1 MKTKISFKII
11 FLVGILLIFSAASS
25 AISFISIRNIKAKTQ
40 TISEDCMNAVSILS
54 DTEIAVER
62 VQKFA
67 NSSAALRMENNR
79 NSSDS
84 QTSDNQPPVSQT
96 PDIPVSGNTDNA
108 STPSDSDNMMQNM
121 SQEIENLESKFADL
135 QEIINK
141 LDNSEI
147 QAAYETYYSVYNS
160 YSENASKTLGTD
172 SNDADS
178 FLQST
183 QSGSNITEQLDEA
196 YSTLYSLID
205 DEVNN
210 ASTALD
216 SQFTLSDRANII
228 IFAILMATGI
238 IIILAILKIVRPL
251 QSANGQL
258 SKIISDIDS
267 SKGDLT
273 SRININSHDEVGELV
288 DGINLFIEK
297 LQEIMKSI
305 RSHSENIL
313 VSSKEIADKIN
324 ESGNNTNEVSATMD
338 EIAAAMQE
346 ISATVEELSSGSE
359 NIFESII
366 HLTDKINDGN
376 VLTKDI
382 QNRSLNYKT
391 EIENEK
397 TNAVA
402 IINEIKSTLEQ
413 SIENSKEAAQ
423 IQSLTENILQIA
435 SQTNLLSLNAS
446 IEAAR
451 AGEAGKGFS
460 VVAAQISELAESSRT
475 IAKNIQEISTLV
487 TESVTGLSSNPKKLL
502 EFVNNDVLTD
512 YDKFVAI
519 SDNYYNDA
527 VNVNNI
533 LEEFTNGTSAL
544 KTTMSE
550 MNHGINDIS
559 TTIEESANGTND
571 ISSRIRNIASSVE
584 AIKSQTAENQSIGN
598 ELKKML
604 KYLKTSDYMLLICV
618 YIIKRDV
625 TTQITVTSLLH
636 FLLILCSQPETFN
649 VSNH

>member
-1 MKTKISFKII
+1 
-11 FLVGILLIFSAASS
+11 
-25 AISFISIRNIKAKTQ
+25 
-40 TISEDCMNAVSILS
+40 MNAVNILS

-216 SQFTLSDRANII
+216 GQFTLSDRANII
-228 IFAILMATGI
+228 IFAILIATGI

-297 LQEIMKSI
+297 LQEILKSI

-382 QNRSLNYKT
+382 QSRSLNYKT

-402 IINEIKSTLEQ
+402 IINEIKNTLEQ

-487 TESVTGLSSNPKKLL
+487 TESVTGLSSDSKKLL

-598 ELKKML
+598 ELKK
-604 KYLKTSDYMLLICV
+604 
-618 YIIKRDV
+618 
-625 TTQITVTSLLH
+625 
-636 FLLILCSQPETFN
+636 N
-649 VSNH
+649 VEVFKNI

>member
-67 NSSAALRMENNR
+67 NSSAA
-79 NSSDS
+79 
-84 QTSDNQPPVSQT
+84 
-96 PDIPVSGNTDNA
+96 I
-108 STPSDSDNMMQNM
+108 PSDSDNIMQNM

-216 SQFTLSDRANII
+216 GQFTLSDRANII

-382 QNRSLNYKT
+382 QSRSLNYKT
-391 EIENEK
+391 EIENKK

-402 IINEIKSTLEQ
+402 IINEIKNTLEQ

-487 TESVTGLSSNPKKLL
+487 TESVTGLSSDSKKLL

-598 ELKKML
+598 ELKKN
-604 KYLKTSDYMLLICV
+604 V
-618 YIIKRDV
+618 DV
-625 TTQITVTSLLH
+625 FKNI
-636 FLLILCSQPETFN
+636 
-649 VSNH
+649 

>member
-40 TISEDCMNAVSILS
+40 TISEDCMNAVNILS

-67 NSSAALRMENNR
+67 NSSAAIRMENNR

-228 IFAILMATGI
+228 IFAILIATGI

-267 SKGDLT
+267 RKGDLT

-297 LQEIMKSI
+297 LQEIMKRI

-313 VSSKEIADKIN
+313 VSSKEIAYKIN

-382 QNRSLNYKT
+382 QSRSLNYKT

-402 IINEIKSTLEQ
+402 IINEIKNTLEQ

-446 IEAAR
+446 IEAAH

-487 TESVTGLSSNPKKLL
+487 TESVTGLSSNFKKLL

-598 ELKKML
+598 ELKK
-604 KYLKTSDYMLLICV
+604 
-618 YIIKRDV
+618 
-625 TTQITVTSLLH
+625 
-636 FLLILCSQPETFN
+636 N
-649 VSNH
+649 VEVFKNI

>member
-54 DTEIAVER
+54 DTEIAIER

-67 NSSAALRMENNR
+67 NSSAALRMKNNR

-84 QTSDNQPPVSQT
+84 QTSDNQPHVSQT
-96 PDIPVSGNTDNA
+96 PDIPVSGSTDNA
-108 STPSDSDNMMQNM
+108 STPSDSNNMMQNM

-210 ASTALD
+210 ASAALD

-487 TESVTGLSSNPKKLL
+487 TESVTGLSSDSKKLL

-533 LEEFTNGTSAL
+533 LEEFTNVTSAL

-598 ELKKML
+598 ELKK
-604 KYLKTSDYMLLICV
+604 
-618 YIIKRDV
+618 
-625 TTQITVTSLLH
+625 
-636 FLLILCSQPETFN
+636 N
-649 VSNH
+649 VEVFKSI

>member
-40 TISEDCMNAVSILS
+40 TISEDCMNAVNILS

-67 NSSAALRMENNR
+67 NSSA
-79 NSSDS
+79 
-84 QTSDNQPPVSQT
+84 T
-96 PDIPVSGNTDNA
+96 
-108 STPSDSDNMMQNM
+108 TPSDSDNMMQNM
-121 SQEIENLESKFADL
+121 SQEIENLKSKFADL

-141 LDNSEI
+141 LDNSEM

-258 SKIISDIDS
+258 SKII
-267 SKGDLT
+267 
-273 SRININSHDEVGELV
+273 
-288 DGINLFIEK
+288 
-297 LQEIMKSI
+297 
-305 RSHSENIL
+305 
-313 VSSKEIADKIN
+313 
-324 ESGNNTNEVSATMD
+324 
-338 EIAAAMQE
+338 
-346 ISATVEELSSGSE
+346 
-359 NIFESII
+359 
-366 HLTDKINDGN
+366 
-376 VLTKDI
+376 
-382 QNRSLNYKT
+382 
-391 EIENEK
+391 
-397 TNAVA
+397 
-402 IINEIKSTLEQ
+402 
-413 SIENSKEAAQ
+413 
-423 IQSLTENILQIA
+423 
-435 SQTNLLSLNAS
+435 
-446 IEAAR
+446 
-451 AGEAGKGFS
+451 
-460 VVAAQISELAESSRT
+460 
-475 IAKNIQEISTLV
+475 
-487 TESVTGLSSNPKKLL
+487 
-502 EFVNNDVLTD
+502 
-512 YDKFVAI
+512 
-519 SDNYYNDA
+519 
-527 VNVNNI
+527 
-533 LEEFTNGTSAL
+533 
-544 KTTMSE
+544 
-550 MNHGINDIS
+550 NDIS

-598 ELKKML
+598 ELKK
-604 KYLKTSDYMLLICV
+604 KCRSI
-618 YIIKRDV
+618 
-625 TTQITVTSLLH
+625 
-636 FLLILCSQPETFN
+636 
-649 VSNH
+649 

>member
-40 TISEDCMNAVSILS
+40 TISEDCMNAVNILS

-79 NSSDS
+79 NS
-84 QTSDNQPPVSQT
+84 

-121 SQEIENLESKFADL
+121 SQEIENLESKFANL

-178 FLQST
+178 FLQCT

-228 IFAILMATGI
+228 IFAILIATGI

-258 SKIISDIDS
+258 SKI
-267 SKGDLT
+267 
-273 SRININSHDEVGELV
+273 
-288 DGINLFIEK
+288 
-297 LQEIMKSI
+297 
-305 RSHSENIL
+305 
-313 VSSKEIADKIN
+313 
-324 ESGNNTNEVSATMD
+324 
-338 EIAAAMQE
+338 
-346 ISATVEELSSGSE
+346 
-359 NIFESII
+359 
-366 HLTDKINDGN
+366 
-376 VLTKDI
+376 
-382 QNRSLNYKT
+382 
-391 EIENEK
+391 
-397 TNAVA
+397 
-402 IINEIKSTLEQ
+402 
-413 SIENSKEAAQ
+413 
-423 IQSLTENILQIA
+423 
-435 SQTNLLSLNAS
+435 
-446 IEAAR
+446 
-451 AGEAGKGFS
+451 
-460 VVAAQISELAESSRT
+460 
-475 IAKNIQEISTLV
+475 
-487 TESVTGLSSNPKKLL
+487 
-502 EFVNNDVLTD
+502 
-512 YDKFVAI
+512 
-519 SDNYYNDA
+519 
-527 VNVNNI
+527 
-533 LEEFTNGTSAL
+533 
-544 KTTMSE
+544 
-550 MNHGINDIS
+550 INDIS

-598 ELKKML
+598 ELKK
-604 KYLKTSDYMLLICV
+604 
-618 YIIKRDV
+618 
-625 TTQITVTSLLH
+625 
-636 FLLILCSQPETFN
+636 N
-649 VSNH
+649 VEVFKNI

>member
-40 TISEDCMNAVSILS
+40 TISEDCMNAVNILS

-67 NSSAALRMENNR
+67 NSSAALRMEKNR

-210 ASTALD
+210 ASTALNG
-216 SQFTLSDRANII
+216 QFTLSDRANII
-228 IFAILMATGI
+228 IFAILIATGI

-297 LQEIMKSI
+297 LQEIMKRI

-313 VSSKEIADKIN
+313 VSSKEIAYKIN

-382 QNRSLNYKT
+382 QSRSLNYKT

-402 IINEIKSTLEQ
+402 IINEIKNTLEQ

-446 IEAAR
+446 IEAAH

-487 TESVTGLSSNPKKLL
+487 TENVTGLSSNSKKLL

-598 ELKKML
+598 EQKK
-604 KYLKTSDYMLLICV
+604 
-618 YIIKRDV
+618 
-625 TTQITVTSLLH
+625 
-636 FLLILCSQPETFN
+636 N
-649 VSNH
+649 VEVFKNI

>member
-40 TISEDCMNAVSILS
+40 TISEDCMNAVNILS

-79 NSSDS
+79 NS
-84 QTSDNQPPVSQT
+84 

-108 STPSDSDNMMQNM
+108 STHSDSDNMMQNM
-121 SQEIENLESKFADL
+121 SQEIENLESKFANL

-178 FLQST
+178 FLQCT

-228 IFAILMATGI
+228 IFAILIATGI

-297 LQEIMKSI
+297 LQEIMKRI

-382 QNRSLNYKT
+382 QSRSLNYKT

-402 IINEIKSTLEQ
+402 IINEIKNTLEQ

-487 TESVTGLSSNPKKLL
+487 TESVTGLSSDSKKLL

-598 ELKKML
+598 ELKK
-604 KYLKTSDYMLLICV
+604 
-618 YIIKRDV
+618 DV
-625 TTQITVTSLLH
+625 EVFKNI
-636 FLLILCSQPETFN
+636 
-649 VSNH
+649 

>member
-67 NSSAALRMENNR
+67 NSSAAIRMENNR

-84 QTSDNQPPVSQT
+84 QTSDNQPPVSKT

-121 SQEIENLESKFADL
+121 SPEIENMESKFADL

-210 ASTALD
+210 ASAALD

-297 LQEIMKSI
+297 LQEIMKRI

-382 QNRSLNYKT
+382 QSRSLNYKT

-402 IINEIKSTLEQ
+402 IINEIKNTLEQ

-487 TESVTGLSSNPKKLL
+487 TESVTGLSSDSKKLL

-519 SDNYYNDA
+519 SDNYYNNA

-598 ELKKML
+598 ELKK
-604 KYLKTSDYMLLICV
+604 
-618 YIIKRDV
+618 
-625 TTQITVTSLLH
+625 
-636 FLLILCSQPETFN
+636 N
-649 VSNH
+649 VEVFKNI

>member
-67 NSSAALRMENNR
+67 NSSAAIRMENNR

-121 SQEIENLESKFADL
+121 SQEIENLESKFANL

-178 FLQST
+178 FLQCT

-228 IFAILMATGI
+228 IFAILIATGI

-297 LQEIMKSI
+297 LQEIMKRI

-376 VLTKDI
+376 VLTK
-382 QNRSLNYKT
+382 RH
-391 EIENEK
+391 
-397 TNAVA
+397 
-402 IINEIKSTLEQ
+402 
-413 SIENSKEAAQ
+413 SK
-423 IQSLTENILQIA
+423 
-435 SQTNLLSLNAS
+435 
-446 IEAAR
+446 
-451 AGEAGKGFS
+451 
-460 VVAAQISELAESSRT
+460 
-475 IAKNIQEISTLV
+475 
-487 TESVTGLSSNPKKLL
+487 P
-502 EFVNNDVLTD
+502 
-512 YDKFVAI
+512 
-519 SDNYYNDA
+519 
-527 VNVNNI
+527 
-533 LEEFTNGTSAL
+533 FT
-544 KTTMSE
+544 
-550 MNHGINDIS
+550 
-559 TTIEESANGTND
+559 
-571 ISSRIRNIASSVE
+571 
-584 AIKSQTAENQSIGN
+584 
-598 ELKKML
+598 
-604 KYLKTSDYMLLICV
+604 
-618 YIIKRDV
+618 
-625 TTQITVTSLLH
+625 
-636 FLLILCSQPETFN
+636 
-649 VSNH
+649 

>member
-1 MKTKISFKII
+1 
-11 FLVGILLIFSAASS
+11 
-25 AISFISIRNIKAKTQ
+25 
-40 TISEDCMNAVSILS
+40 MNAVNILS
-54 DTEIAVER
+54 DTEFAVER

-258 SKIISDIDS
+258 SKII
-267 SKGDLT
+267 
-273 SRININSHDEVGELV
+273 
-288 DGINLFIEK
+288 
-297 LQEIMKSI
+297 
-305 RSHSENIL
+305 
-313 VSSKEIADKIN
+313 
-324 ESGNNTNEVSATMD
+324 
-338 EIAAAMQE
+338 
-346 ISATVEELSSGSE
+346 
-359 NIFESII
+359 
-366 HLTDKINDGN
+366 
-376 VLTKDI
+376 
-382 QNRSLNYKT
+382 
-391 EIENEK
+391 
-397 TNAVA
+397 
-402 IINEIKSTLEQ
+402 
-413 SIENSKEAAQ
+413 
-423 IQSLTENILQIA
+423 
-435 SQTNLLSLNAS
+435 
-446 IEAAR
+446 
-451 AGEAGKGFS
+451 
-460 VVAAQISELAESSRT
+460 
-475 IAKNIQEISTLV
+475 
-487 TESVTGLSSNPKKLL
+487 
-502 EFVNNDVLTD
+502 
-512 YDKFVAI
+512 
-519 SDNYYNDA
+519 
-527 VNVNNI
+527 
-533 LEEFTNGTSAL
+533 
-544 KTTMSE
+544 
-550 MNHGINDIS
+550 NDIS

-598 ELKKML
+598 ELKK
-604 KYLKTSDYMLLICV
+604 
-618 YIIKRDV
+618 
-625 TTQITVTSLLH
+625 
-636 FLLILCSQPETFN
+636 N
-649 VSNH
+649 VEVFKNI

>member
-84 QTSDNQPPVSQT
+84 QTSDSQTSVNQPPVSQT
-96 PDIPVSGNTDNA
+96 PDIPVSGSTDNA

-183 QSGSNITEQLDEA
+183 HSDSNITEQLDEA

-216 SQFTLSDRANII
+216 SQFTLLDKANII
-228 IFAILMATGI
+228 IFAILISTGI

-258 SKIISDIDS
+258 SKIISDIDNN
-267 SKGDLT
+267 KGDLT

-288 DGINLFIEK
+288 DGINLFIKK

-305 RSHSENIL
+305 RSQSENIL
-313 VSSKEIADKIN
+313 VSSKEIAEKIN

-382 QNRSLNYKT
+382 QSRSLNYKT

-402 IINEIKSTLEQ
+402 IINEIKNTLEQ

-487 TESVTGLSSNPKKLL
+487 TESVTGLSSDSKKLL

-598 ELKKML
+598 ELKK
-604 KYLKTSDYMLLICV
+604 
-618 YIIKRDV
+618 DV
-625 TTQITVTSLLH
+625 EVFKNI
-636 FLLILCSQPETFN
+636 
-649 VSNH
+649 

>member
-1 MKTKISFKII
+1 
-11 FLVGILLIFSAASS
+11 
-25 AISFISIRNIKAKTQ
+25 
-40 TISEDCMNAVSILS
+40 MNAVSILS

-96 PDIPVSGNTDNA
+96 PDIPVSGSTDNA
-108 STPSDSDNMMQNM
+108 SIPSNSDNMMQNM

-210 ASTALD
+210 ASTALY

-228 IFAILMATGI
+228 IFAILIATGI

-305 RSHSENIL
+305 RSQSENIL

-382 QNRSLNYKT
+382 QSRSLNYKT

-402 IINEIKSTLEQ
+402 IINEIKNTLEQ

-487 TESVTGLSSNPKKLL
+487 TESVTGLSSDSKKLL

-571 ISSRIRNIASSVE
+571 ISSKIRNIASSVE

-598 ELKKML
+598 ELKK
-604 KYLKTSDYMLLICV
+604 
-618 YIIKRDV
+618 
-625 TTQITVTSLLH
+625 
-636 FLLILCSQPETFN
+636 N
-649 VSNH
+649 VEVFKNI

>member
-40 TISEDCMNAVSILS
+40 TISEDCMNAVNILS

-67 NSSAALRMENNR
+67 NSSAALRIENNR
-79 NSSDS
+79 NS
-84 QTSDNQPPVSQT
+84 
-96 PDIPVSGNTDNA
+96 PDIPVSGSTDNA

-210 ASTALD
+210 ASAALD

-297 LQEIMKSI
+297 LQEIMKRI

-382 QNRSLNYKT
+382 QSRSLNYKT

-402 IINEIKSTLEQ
+402 IINEIKNTLEQ

-446 IEAAR
+446 IEATH

-487 TESVTGLSSNPKKLL
+487 TESVTGLSSNSKKLL

-598 ELKKML
+598 ELKK
-604 KYLKTSDYMLLICV
+604 
-618 YIIKRDV
+618 
-625 TTQITVTSLLH
+625 
-636 FLLILCSQPETFN
+636 N
-649 VSNH
+649 VEVFKNI

>member
-1 MKTKISFKII
+1 
-11 FLVGILLIFSAASS
+11 
-25 AISFISIRNIKAKTQ
+25 
-40 TISEDCMNAVSILS
+40 MNAVSILS

-67 NSSAALRMENNR
+67 NSSAAIRMENNR
-79 NSSDS
+79 NS
-84 QTSDNQPPVSQT
+84 T
-96 PDIPVSGNTDNA
+96 DIPVSGNTDNA

-121 SQEIENLESKFADL
+121 SQEIENLKSKFDDL

-183 QSGSNITEQLDEA
+183 QSGSNITEQLDET

-216 SQFTLSDRANII
+216 NQFTLSDRANII

-313 VSSKEIADKIN
+313 VSSKEITDKIN

-382 QNRSLNYKT
+382 QSRSLNYKT

-402 IINEIKSTLEQ
+402 IINEIKNTLEQ

-487 TESVTGLSSNPKKLL
+487 TESVTGLSSDSKKLL

-519 SDNYYNDA
+519 SDNYYNNA

-533 LEEFTNGTSAL
+533 LEEFTNGTSPL

-598 ELKKML
+598 ELKK
-604 KYLKTSDYMLLICV
+604 
-618 YIIKRDV
+618 
-625 TTQITVTSLLH
+625 
-636 FLLILCSQPETFN
+636 N
-649 VSNH
+649 VEVFKNI

>member
-216 SQFTLSDRANII
+216 GQFTLSDRANII
-228 IFAILMATGI
+228 IFAILIATGI

-382 QNRSLNYKT
+382 QSRSLNYKT

-402 IINEIKSTLEQ
+402 IINEIKNTLEQ

-423 IQSLTENILQIA
+423 IQSLTETILQIA

-487 TESVTGLSSNPKKLL
+487 TESVTGLSSDSKKLL

-559 TTIEESANGTND
+559 TTIEENANGTND

-598 ELKKML
+598 ELKK
-604 KYLKTSDYMLLICV
+604 
-618 YIIKRDV
+618 
-625 TTQITVTSLLH
+625 
-636 FLLILCSQPETFN
+636 N
-649 VSNH
+649 VEVFKNI

>member
-67 NSSAALRMENNR
+67 NSSAAIRMENNR

-210 ASTALD
+210 ASAALD

-382 QNRSLNYKT
+382 QSRSLNYKT

-402 IINEIKSTLEQ
+402 IINEIKNTLEQ

-423 IQSLTENILQIA
+423 IQSLTETILQIA

-487 TESVTGLSSNPKKLL
+487 TESVTGLSSDSKKLL

-544 KTTMSE
+544 KTTMS
-550 MNHGINDIS
+550 
-559 TTIEESANGTND
+559 
-571 ISSRIRNIASSVE
+571 
-584 AIKSQTAENQSIGN
+584 K
-598 ELKKML
+598 
-604 KYLKTSDYMLLICV
+604 
-618 YIIKRDV
+618 
-625 TTQITVTSLLH
+625 
-636 FLLILCSQPETFN
+636 
-649 VSNH
+649 

>member
-1 MKTKISFKII
+1 MQLSTSF
-11 FLVGILLIFSAASS
+11 F
-25 AISFISIRNIKAKTQ
+25 NIKMLHFRRIINLSIFFY

-67 NSSAALRMENNR
+67 NSSAAIRMENNR

-228 IFAILMATGI
+228 IFAILIATGI

-346 ISATVEELSSGSE
+346 ISPTVEELSSGSE

-382 QNRSLNYKT
+382 QSRSLNYKT

-402 IINEIKSTLEQ
+402 IINEIKNTLEQ

-487 TESVTGLSSNPKKLL
+487 TESVTGLSSDSKKLL

-512 YDKFVAI
+512 YDKFVAT

-598 ELKKML
+598 ELKK
-604 KYLKTSDYMLLICV
+604 
-618 YIIKRDV
+618 
-625 TTQITVTSLLH
+625 
-636 FLLILCSQPETFN
+636 N
-649 VSNH
+649 VEVFKNI

>member
-40 TISEDCMNAVSILS
+40 SISEDCMNAVSILS

-84 QTSDNQPPVSQT
+84 QPHVSQT
-96 PDIPVSGNTDNA
+96 HDIPVSGSTDNA
-108 STPSDSDNMMQNM
+108 SAPLDSDNMMQNM

-228 IFAILMATGI
+228 IFAILIATGI

-297 LQEIMKSI
+297 LQKIMKSI
-305 RSHSENIL
+305 RSQSENIL

-382 QNRSLNYKT
+382 QSRSLNYKT

-402 IINEIKSTLEQ
+402 IINEIKNTLEQ

-487 TESVTGLSSNPKKLL
+487 TESVTGLSSDSKKLL

-598 ELKKML
+598 ELKK
-604 KYLKTSDYMLLICV
+604 
-618 YIIKRDV
+618 DV
-625 TTQITVTSLLH
+625 EVFKNI
-636 FLLILCSQPETFN
+636 
-649 VSNH
+649 

>member
-40 TISEDCMNAVSILS
+40 TISEDCMNAVNILS

-267 SKGDLT
+267 SKGNLT

-382 QNRSLNYKT
+382 QSRSLNYKT

-402 IINEIKSTLEQ
+402 IINEIKNTLEQ

-446 IEAAR
+446 IEAAH

-475 IAKNIQEISTLV
+475 TAKNIQEISTLV
-487 TESVTGLSSNPKKLL
+487 TESVTGLSSDSKKLL

-584 AIKSQTAENQSIGN
+584 AIKSKTAENQSIGN
-598 ELKKML
+598 ELKK
-604 KYLKTSDYMLLICV
+604 
-618 YIIKRDV
+618 
-625 TTQITVTSLLH
+625 
-636 FLLILCSQPETFN
+636 N
-649 VSNH
+649 VEVFKNI

>member
-67 NSSAALRMENNR
+67 NSSAAIRMENNR

-210 ASTALD
+210 ASTALY

-228 IFAILMATGI
+228 IFAILIATGI

-305 RSHSENIL
+305 RSQSENIL

-382 QNRSLNYKT
+382 QSRSLNYKT

-402 IINEIKSTLEQ
+402 IINEIKNTLEQ

-451 AGEAGKGFS
+451 AGEAGKEFS

-487 TESVTGLSSNPKKLL
+487 TESVTGLSSDSKKLL

-571 ISSRIRNIASSVE
+571 ISSKIRNIASSVE

-598 ELKKML
+598 ELKK
-604 KYLKTSDYMLLICV
+604 
-618 YIIKRDV
+618 
-625 TTQITVTSLLH
+625 
-636 FLLILCSQPETFN
+636 N
-649 VSNH
+649 VEVFKNI

>member
-1 MKTKISFKII
+1 
-11 FLVGILLIFSAASS
+11 
-25 AISFISIRNIKAKTQ
+25 
-40 TISEDCMNAVSILS
+40 MNAVSILS

-67 NSSAALRMENNR
+67 NSSAAIRMENNR
-79 NSSDS
+79 NS
-84 QTSDNQPPVSQT
+84 T
-96 PDIPVSGNTDNA
+96 DIPVSGNTDNA

-121 SQEIENLESKFADL
+121 SQEIENLKSKFDDL

-210 ASTALD
+210 ASTALY

-228 IFAILMATGI
+228 IFAILIATGI

-305 RSHSENIL
+305 RSQSENIL

-382 QNRSLNYKT
+382 QSRSLNYKT

-402 IINEIKSTLEQ
+402 IINEIKNTLEQ

-487 TESVTGLSSNPKKLL
+487 TESVTGLSSDSKKLL

-571 ISSRIRNIASSVE
+571 ISSKIRNIASSVE

-598 ELKKML
+598 ELKK
-604 KYLKTSDYMLLICV
+604 
-618 YIIKRDV
+618 
-625 TTQITVTSLLH
+625 
-636 FLLILCSQPETFN
+636 N
-649 VSNH
+649 VEVFKNI

>member
-67 NSSAALRMENNR
+67 NSSAAIRMENNR

-121 SQEIENLESKFADL
+121 SQEIENLESKFANL

-178 FLQST
+178 FLQCT

-228 IFAILMATGI
+228 IFAILIATGI

-297 LQEIMKSI
+297 LQEIMKRI

-382 QNRSLNYKT
+382 QSRSLNYKT
-391 EIENEK
+391 EIKNEK

-402 IINEIKSTLEQ
+402 IINEIKNTLEQ

-487 TESVTGLSSNPKKLL
+487 TESVTGLSSNSKKLL

-598 ELKKML
+598 ELKK
-604 KYLKTSDYMLLICV
+604 
-618 YIIKRDV
+618 
-625 TTQITVTSLLH
+625 
-636 FLLILCSQPETFN
+636 N
-649 VSNH
+649 VEVFKNI

>member
-67 NSSAALRMENNR
+67 NSSAAIRMENNR

-210 ASTALD
+210 ASAALD

-382 QNRSLNYKT
+382 QSRSLNYKT

-402 IINEIKSTLEQ
+402 IINEIKNTLEQ

-423 IQSLTENILQIA
+423 IQSLTETILQIA

-487 TESVTGLSSNPKKLL
+487 TESVTGLSSDSKKLL

-598 ELKKML
+598 ELKK
-604 KYLKTSDYMLLICV
+604 
-618 YIIKRDV
+618 
-625 TTQITVTSLLH
+625 
-636 FLLILCSQPETFN
+636 N
-649 VSNH
+649 VEVFKNI

>member
-1 MKTKISFKII
+1 
-11 FLVGILLIFSAASS
+11 
-25 AISFISIRNIKAKTQ
+25 
-40 TISEDCMNAVSILS
+40 MNAVSILS

-84 QTSDNQPPVSQT
+84 QTSVNQPPVSQN
-96 PDIPVSGNTDNA
+96 PDIPVSGSTDNA

-183 QSGSNITEQLDEA
+183 HSDSNITEQLDEA

-228 IFAILMATGI
+228 IFAILIATGI

-251 QSANGQL
+251 QSASGQL

-297 LQEIMKSI
+297 LQKIMKSI
-305 RSHSENIL
+305 RSQSENIL

-382 QNRSLNYKT
+382 QSRSLNYKT

-402 IINEIKSTLEQ
+402 IINEIKNTLEQ

-475 IAKNIQEISTLV
+475 IAKNIQEINTLV
-487 TESVTGLSSNPKKLL
+487 TESVTGLSSDSKKLL

-533 LEEFTNGTSAL
+533 LEEFTTGTSAL

-571 ISSRIRNIASSVE
+571 ISSRIRNIASSVD

-598 ELKKML
+598 ELKKDVEVF
-604 KYLKTSDYMLLICV
+604 KKSDYIL
-618 YIIKRDV
+618 
-625 TTQITVTSLLH
+625 
-636 FLLILCSQPETFN
+636 FLSFKN
-649 VSNH
+649 

>member
-1 MKTKISFKII
+1 
-11 FLVGILLIFSAASS
+11 
-25 AISFISIRNIKAKTQ
+25 
-40 TISEDCMNAVSILS
+40 MNAVSILS

-96 PDIPVSGNTDNA
+96 PDIPVSGSTDNA
-108 STPSDSDNMMQNM
+108 SIPSNSDNMMQNM

-228 IFAILMATGI
+228 IFAILIATGI

-267 SKGDLT
+267 RKGDLT

-297 LQEIMKSI
+297 LQEIMKRI

-313 VSSKEIADKIN
+313 VSSKEIAYKIN

-382 QNRSLNYKT
+382 QSRSLNYKT

-402 IINEIKSTLEQ
+402 IINEIKNTLEQ

-446 IEAAR
+446 IEAAH

-487 TESVTGLSSNPKKLL
+487 TESVTGLSSNSKKLL

-584 AIKSQTAENQSIGN
+584 AIKFQTAENQSIGN
-598 ELKKML
+598 ELKK
-604 KYLKTSDYMLLICV
+604 
-618 YIIKRDV
+618 
-625 TTQITVTSLLH
+625 
-636 FLLILCSQPETFN
+636 N
-649 VSNH
+649 VEVFKNI

>member
-40 TISEDCMNAVSILS
+40 TISEDCMNAVNILS

-67 NSSAALRMENNR
+67 NSSAAIRMENNR

-228 IFAILMATGI
+228 IFAILIATGI

-267 SKGDLT
+267 RKGDLT
-273 SRININSHDEVGELV
+273 SHININSHDEVGELV

-297 LQEIMKSI
+297 LQEIMKRI

-313 VSSKEIADKIN
+313 VSSKEIAYKIN

-382 QNRSLNYKT
+382 QSRSLNYKT

-402 IINEIKSTLEQ
+402 IINEIKNTLEQ

-446 IEAAR
+446 IEAAH

-487 TESVTGLSSNPKKLL
+487 TESVTGLSSNSKKLL

-598 ELKKML
+598 ELKK
-604 KYLKTSDYMLLICV
+604 
-618 YIIKRDV
+618 
-625 TTQITVTSLLH
+625 
-636 FLLILCSQPETFN
+636 N
-649 VSNH
+649 VEVFKNI

>member
-40 TISEDCMNAVSILS
+40 TISEDCMNAVNILS

-96 PDIPVSGNTDNA
+96 PDIPVSGSTDNA
-108 STPSDSDNMMQNM
+108 SIPSNSDNMMQNM

-210 ASTALD
+210 ASTALY

-228 IFAILMATGI
+228 IFAILIATGI

-305 RSHSENIL
+305 RSQSENIL

-382 QNRSLNYKT
+382 QSRSLNYKT

-402 IINEIKSTLEQ
+402 IINEIKNTLEQ

-487 TESVTGLSSNPKKLL
+487 TESVTGLSSDSKKLL

-598 ELKKML
+598 ELKK
-604 KYLKTSDYMLLICV
+604 
-618 YIIKRDV
+618 
-625 TTQITVTSLLH
+625 
-636 FLLILCSQPETFN
+636 N
-649 VSNH
+649 VEVFKNI

>member
-79 NSSDS
+79 NSSD
-84 QTSDNQPPVSQT
+84 NQPPVSQT
-96 PDIPVSGNTDNA
+96 PDIPVSGSTDNA

-183 QSGSNITEQLDEA
+183 QSGSNITEQLDET

-216 SQFTLSDRANII
+216 NQFTLSDRANII

-258 SKIISDIDS
+258 SKI
-267 SKGDLT
+267 
-273 SRININSHDEVGELV
+273 
-288 DGINLFIEK
+288 
-297 LQEIMKSI
+297 
-305 RSHSENIL
+305 
-313 VSSKEIADKIN
+313 
-324 ESGNNTNEVSATMD
+324 
-338 EIAAAMQE
+338 
-346 ISATVEELSSGSE
+346 
-359 NIFESII
+359 
-366 HLTDKINDGN
+366 
-376 VLTKDI
+376 
-382 QNRSLNYKT
+382 
-391 EIENEK
+391 
-397 TNAVA
+397 
-402 IINEIKSTLEQ
+402 
-413 SIENSKEAAQ
+413 
-423 IQSLTENILQIA
+423 
-435 SQTNLLSLNAS
+435 
-446 IEAAR
+446 
-451 AGEAGKGFS
+451 
-460 VVAAQISELAESSRT
+460 
-475 IAKNIQEISTLV
+475 
-487 TESVTGLSSNPKKLL
+487 
-502 EFVNNDVLTD
+502 
-512 YDKFVAI
+512 
-519 SDNYYNDA
+519 
-527 VNVNNI
+527 
-533 LEEFTNGTSAL
+533 
-544 KTTMSE
+544 
-550 MNHGINDIS
+550 INDIS

-598 ELKKML
+598 ELKKN
-604 KYLKTSDYMLLICV
+604 V
-618 YIIKRDV
+618 DV
-625 TTQITVTSLLH
+625 FKNI
-636 FLLILCSQPETFN
+636 
-649 VSNH
+649 

>member
-40 TISEDCMNAVSILS
+40 TISEDCMNAVNILS

-228 IFAILMATGI
+228 IFAILIATGI

-297 LQEIMKSI
+297 LQEIMKRI

-382 QNRSLNYKT
+382 QSRSLNYKT
-391 EIENEK
+391 EIKNEK

-402 IINEIKSTLEQ
+402 IINEIKNTLEQ

-487 TESVTGLSSNPKKLL
+487 TESVTGLSSDSKKLL

-519 SDNYYNDA
+519 SNNYYNDA
-527 VNVNNI
+527 VNINNI

-559 TTIEESANGTND
+559 TTIEENANGTND

-598 ELKKML
+598 ELKK
-604 KYLKTSDYMLLICV
+604 
-618 YIIKRDV
+618 
-625 TTQITVTSLLH
+625 
-636 FLLILCSQPETFN
+636 N
-649 VSNH
+649 VEVFKNI

>member
-96 PDIPVSGNTDNA
+96 PDIPVSGSTDNA
-108 STPSDSDNMMQNM
+108 STPSDSNNMMQNM

-196 YSTLYSLID
+196 YSSLYSLID

-228 IFAILMATGI
+228 IFAILIATGI

-267 SKGDLT
+267 RKGDLT

-297 LQEIMKSI
+297 LQEIMKRI

-313 VSSKEIADKIN
+313 VSSKEIAYKIN

-382 QNRSLNYKT
+382 QSRSLNYKT

-402 IINEIKSTLEQ
+402 IINEIKNTLEQ

-446 IEAAR
+446 IEAAH

-487 TESVTGLSSNPKKLL
+487 TESVTGLSSNSKKLL

-598 ELKKML
+598 ELKK
-604 KYLKTSDYMLLICV
+604 
-618 YIIKRDV
+618 
-625 TTQITVTSLLH
+625 
-636 FLLILCSQPETFN
+636 N
-649 VSNH
+649 VEVFKNI

>member
-40 TISEDCMNAVSILS
+40 TISEDCMNAVNILS

-67 NSSAALRMENNR
+67 NSSAAIRMENNR

-96 PDIPVSGNTDNA
+96 PDIPVSGSTDNA
-108 STPSDSDNMMQNM
+108 STPSDSNNMMQNM

-376 VLTKDI
+376 VLTKNI
-382 QNRSLNYKT
+382 QSRSLNYKT

-402 IINEIKSTLEQ
+402 IINEIKNTLEQ

-487 TESVTGLSSNPKKLL
+487 TESVTGLSSDSKKLL

-598 ELKKML
+598 ELKK
-604 KYLKTSDYMLLICV
+604 
-618 YIIKRDV
+618 
-625 TTQITVTSLLH
+625 
-636 FLLILCSQPETFN
+636 N
-649 VSNH
+649 VEVFKNI

>member
-1 MKTKISFKII
+1 
-11 FLVGILLIFSAASS
+11 
-25 AISFISIRNIKAKTQ
+25 
-40 TISEDCMNAVSILS
+40 MNAVSILS

-67 NSSAALRMENNR
+67 NSSA
-79 NSSDS
+79 
-84 QTSDNQPPVSQT
+84 T
-96 PDIPVSGNTDNA
+96 
-108 STPSDSDNMMQNM
+108 TPSDSDNMMQNM

-216 SQFTLSDRANII
+216 GQFTLSDRANII
-228 IFAILMATGI
+228 IFAILIATGI

-297 LQEIMKSI
+297 LQEILKSI

-382 QNRSLNYKT
+382 QSRSLNYKT

-402 IINEIKSTLEQ
+402 IINEIKNTLEQ

-487 TESVTGLSSNPKKLL
+487 TESVTGLSSDSKKLL

-598 ELKKML
+598 ELKK
-604 KYLKTSDYMLLICV
+604 
-618 YIIKRDV
+618 
-625 TTQITVTSLLH
+625 
-636 FLLILCSQPETFN
+636 N
-649 VSNH
+649 VEVFKNI

>member
-1 MKTKISFKII
+1 
-11 FLVGILLIFSAASS
+11 
-25 AISFISIRNIKAKTQ
+25 
-40 TISEDCMNAVSILS
+40 MNAVSILS

-67 NSSAALRMENNR
+67 NSSAAIRMENNR
-79 NSSDS
+79 NS
-84 QTSDNQPPVSQT
+84 T
-96 PDIPVSGNTDNA
+96 DIPVSGNTDNA

-121 SQEIENLESKFADL
+121 SQEIENLKSKFDDL

-183 QSGSNITEQLDEA
+183 QSGSNITEQLDET

-216 SQFTLSDRANII
+216 NPFTLSDRANII

-313 VSSKEIADKIN
+313 VSSKEITDKIN

-382 QNRSLNYKT
+382 QSRSLNYKT

-402 IINEIKSTLEQ
+402 IINEIKNTLEQ

-487 TESVTGLSSNPKKLL
+487 TESVTGLSSDSKKLL

-519 SDNYYNDA
+519 SDNYYNNA

-598 ELKKML
+598 ELKK
-604 KYLKTSDYMLLICV
+604 
-618 YIIKRDV
+618 
-625 TTQITVTSLLH
+625 
-636 FLLILCSQPETFN
+636 N
-649 VSNH
+649 VEVFKNI

>member
-1 MKTKISFKII
+1 
-11 FLVGILLIFSAASS
+11 
-25 AISFISIRNIKAKTQ
+25 
-40 TISEDCMNAVSILS
+40 MNAVSILS

-67 NSSAALRMENNR
+67 NSSAAIRMENNR

-84 QTSDNQPPVSQT
+84 QTSDNQPPVSKT

-297 LQEIMKSI
+297 LQEILKSI

-382 QNRSLNYKT
+382 QSRSLNYKT

-402 IINEIKSTLEQ
+402 IINEIKNTLEQ

-487 TESVTGLSSNPKKLL
+487 TESVTGLSSDSKKLL

-598 ELKKML
+598 ELKK
-604 KYLKTSDYMLLICV
+604 
-618 YIIKRDV
+618 
-625 TTQITVTSLLH
+625 
-636 FLLILCSQPETFN
+636 N
-649 VSNH
+649 VEVFKNI